1 VFEREREREKER
13 ERDSDTESL
22 TQEHSVHK
30 RDLLTL
36 QKRPTNTTKEPY
48 LDLAD
53 SVKVGGAVKR
63 ISSLQEQ
70 LDQIVCSIA
79 TH

>member
-1 VFEREREREKER
+1 M
-13 ERDSDTESL
+13 
-22 TQEHSVHK
+22 HK

-36 QKRPTNTTKEPY
+36 HKRPTNTTKEPY